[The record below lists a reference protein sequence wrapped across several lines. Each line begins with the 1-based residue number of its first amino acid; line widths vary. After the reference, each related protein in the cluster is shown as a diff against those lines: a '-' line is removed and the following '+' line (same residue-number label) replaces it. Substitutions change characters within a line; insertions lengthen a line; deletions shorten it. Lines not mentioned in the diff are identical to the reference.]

1 MPVQEVTKRL
11 PAEKNT
17 TAPDNNRCAVTATLR
32 LFATKWKPCILCYL
46 EYRLSPKGRSILDLL
61 TAIQDWGLANLSG
74 VLSIDQMVQRAG
86 F

>member
-1 MPVQEVTKRL
+1 MLSQHLDELEADHLITRIPYDRKLQHV
-11 PAEKNT
+11 
-17 TAPDNNRCAVTATLR
+17 
-32 LFATKWKPCILCYL
+32 